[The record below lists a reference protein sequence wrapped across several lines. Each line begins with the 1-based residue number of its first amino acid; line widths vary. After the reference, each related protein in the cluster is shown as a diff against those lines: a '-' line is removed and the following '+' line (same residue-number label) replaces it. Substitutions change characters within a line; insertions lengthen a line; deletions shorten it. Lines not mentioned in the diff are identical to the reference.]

1 MWPFYSSRPHL
12 ALLPRLWRE
21 RARMGARS
29 SLCSPSS
36 GNEKSQSEPFSVSLH
51 SPLWEENEMR
61 PGPWQI
67 LICIAV
73 VALLFGAK
81 KIPEIAR
88 SLGRAKGEF
97 KKGLLEG
104 EKEDAVD

>member
-1 MWPFYSSRPHL
+1 
-12 ALLPRLWRE
+12 
-21 RARMGARS
+21 
-29 SLCSPSS
+29 
-36 GNEKSQSEPFSVSLH
+36 
-51 SPLWEENEMR
+51 MR

-67 LICIAV
+67 LICIIV

-97 KKGLLEG
+97 KKGLEEG
-104 EKEDAVD
+104 DKPEEAEKKPELTDAK

>member
-1 MWPFYSSRPHL
+1 MFTAIPTIGKRV
-12 ALLPRLWRE
+12 
-21 RARMGARS
+21 
-29 SLCSPSS
+29 
-36 GNEKSQSEPFSVSLH
+36 GNAEPFGRVLH
-51 SPLWEENEMR
+51 SSFGEENDMR

-88 SLGRAKGEF
+88 SLGRARSEF
-97 KKGLLEG
+97 KRGLSEDEKDDAEG
-104 EKEDAVD
+104 

>member
-1 MWPFYSSRPHL
+1 ML
-12 ALLPRLWRE
+12 E
-21 RARMGARS
+21 
-29 SLCSPSS
+29 
-36 GNEKSQSEPFSVSLH
+36 GND
-51 SPLWEENEMR
+51 MR

-73 VALLFGAK
+73 VALLFGAN

-104 EKEDAVD
+104 EKEDAAD

>member
-1 MWPFYSSRPHL
+1 
-12 ALLPRLWRE
+12 
-21 RARMGARS
+21 
-29 SLCSPSS
+29 
-36 GNEKSQSEPFSVSLH
+36 
-51 SPLWEENEMR
+51 MR

-104 EKEDAVD
+104 EKGPFAKVNETKNE

>member
-1 MWPFYSSRPHL
+1 
-12 ALLPRLWRE
+12 
-21 RARMGARS
+21 
-29 SLCSPSS
+29 
-36 GNEKSQSEPFSVSLH
+36 
-51 SPLWEENEMR
+51 MR

-73 VALLFGAK
+73 VARLFGAK

-88 SLGRAKGEF
+88 SLGRAKSEF

-104 EKEDAVD
+104 EREDAAD